1 MSPSD
6 RSWFYHEEEDDKVR
20 SFKNL
25 KDIYLKSVGG
35 NTTLLLNIPPMKN
48 GKIHPT
54 DIQNPKQLG
63 DFIKESFSNN
73 LVEEAGI
80 TTIPPLDC
88 REMSP
93 EVLRTDDYET
103 YFLNEAGTN
112 KLVIKIKWIER
123 KKTALSCSER
133 SNSA

>member
-1 MSPSD
+1 
-6 RSWFYHEEEDDKVR
+6 
-20 SFKNL
+20 
-25 KDIYLKSVGG
+25 
-35 NTTLLLNIPPMKN
+35 MKN

-54 DIQNPKQLG
+54 DIQNLKQLG

-112 KLVIKIKWIER
+112 KLVIKIKR
-123 KKTALSCSER
+123 NCFFQKKTTLSCSER

>member
-1 MSPSD
+1 
-6 RSWFYHEEEDDKVR
+6 
-20 SFKNL
+20 
-25 KDIYLKSVGG
+25 
-35 NTTLLLNIPPMKN
+35 MKN

-54 DIQNPKQLG
+54 DIQNLKQLG

-112 KLVIKIKWIER
+112 KLVDVYKRQMSRMPGPLPIHSLTLIIR
-123 KKTALSCSER
+123 KLQ
-133 SNSA
+133 